1 MVPDTVKDD
10 IQAIRDEL
18 TGGTIDV
25 NIVSGGSG
33 GGSVTGI
40 GHGVTTVTTAGT
52 DVALASSTTCQRV
65 IIQAQ
70 TDNTSVI
77 AVGSSGV
84 DATVATGSGTLLYP
98 GDTFELDFSIH

>member
-25 NIVSGGSG
+25 NIVSGGS

-77 AVGSSGV
+77 AVGSSDV

-98 GDTFELDFSIH
+98 ETPLN

>member
-33 GGSVTGI
+33 
-40 GHGVTTVTTAGT
+40 
-52 DVALASSTTCQRV
+52 RV
-65 IIQAQ
+65 RHR
-70 TDNTSVI
+70 D
-77 AVGSSGV
+77 
-84 DATVATGSGTLLYP
+84 
-98 GDTFELDFSIH
+98 